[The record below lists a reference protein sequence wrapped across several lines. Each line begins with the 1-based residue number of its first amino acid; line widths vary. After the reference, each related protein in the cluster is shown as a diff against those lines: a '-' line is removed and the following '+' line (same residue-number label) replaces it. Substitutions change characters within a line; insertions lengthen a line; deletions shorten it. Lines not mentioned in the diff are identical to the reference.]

1 MRIFESLPR
10 SEVICQPR
18 CGKEV
23 GAELRVNSPFHSCRN
38 FIQIQPSSVANSSHK
53 SRGMKRKNE
62 ETKEEE
68 KASARTHLQHGGD
81 PEELRGRKE
90 EIGCVVKK

>member
-1 MRIFESLPR
+1 
-10 SEVICQPR
+10 
-18 CGKEV
+18 
-23 GAELRVNSPFHSCRN
+23 
-38 FIQIQPSSVANSSHK
+38 
-53 SRGMKRKNE
+53 MKRKNE